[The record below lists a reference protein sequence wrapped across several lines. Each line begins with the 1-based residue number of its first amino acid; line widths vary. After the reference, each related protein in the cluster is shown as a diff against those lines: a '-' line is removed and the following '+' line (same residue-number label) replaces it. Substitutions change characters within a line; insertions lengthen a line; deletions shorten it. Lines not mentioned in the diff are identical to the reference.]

1 MPAHGVA
8 SLSRFLRMAVVAG
21 VESAVKIHI
30 DRGDNLNAR
39 DDRGQTPLMLSAA
52 HNKASICKIL
62 LAAGADVTLLDFLG
76 RNALDIARAAGACEA
91 AWVIETVCKSL
102 AVSCDS
108 DTVFSPAQ
116 AVPDRQLV
124 QGATFPPVIL
134 RAVNPAQPAERL
146 LSVIEP
152 GSAATTIIEWVSD
165 EDGDAFD
172 LTGWEVEEDQQPPT
186 GDAAL
191 ALAASGTQR
200 VISEHQPLDT
210 SADWDDFDAFLPDR
224 ATPIPRADDAEAR
237 DRLRL
242 VILRAIREG
251 SVPYAAVEDLTR
263 DDNGDPEDDAVA
275 LLSMVINDLGA
286 DTDERFEYSTPEE
299 SFKAF
304 IAPEK
309 SDEEDDISEVLAFL
323 DELADHRNEP
333 LRIYLREFQREAL
346 LTAEAEVALGQAMEL
361 GVERALDALA
371 AWPSGVG
378 AVLHAVKRVV
388 TGEKPLRWLSS
399 GPQVDPQEVE
409 PISGAEADQPKESIG
424 LDDEDES
431 ESGLGA
437 KESIDEL
444 VEFCVNAKALSGL
457 AIGSCQDDPEWSGC
471 RSTIASLGLT
481 RGFLMEL
488 ADAKLSGAPA
498 SALAFV
504 QAINA
509 YRCARD
515 QMTVANLKLVFSIS
529 KKYLFSGEPLGDLL
543 QEGNIGLIKAV
554 DRYDWRRGFKFST
567 YATWWIRQQVG
578 RYVADKGKLIR
589 LPVHV
594 YEKTQRIAHAAQNFE
609 LRHGY
614 VPSFEEIA
622 ALVELPVHKV
632 VALSRSS
639 LEPLQIHELDDVDER
654 IADDA
659 KDQFTARDPMAIVED
674 MQLIGY
680 VDRFLNTLGRKE
692 ANILRMRF
700 GIGIRDSLT
709 LEEIGQRFE
718 LTRERIR
725 QIEAKTLRRLKHST
739 LLERLYRE
747 PNDALPPQRDARD
760 MTSGDTGF
768 DAGDNAP
775 SAAVARPQP
784 SYAAL
789 KAVALYEPVKEQS
802 S

>member
-1 MPAHGVA
+1 
-8 SLSRFLRMAVVAG
+8 MAVVAG

-152 GSAATTIIEWVSD
+152 GAAATAIIEWVSD

-388 TGEKPLRWLSS
+388 TGCPRGRRARRSRGRPGTS
-399 GPQVDPQEVE
+399 PMQ
-409 PISGAEADQPKESIG
+409 
-424 LDDEDES
+424 
-431 ESGLGA
+431 LG
-437 KESIDEL
+437 
-444 VEFCVNAKALSGL
+444 
-457 AIGSCQDDPEWSGC
+457 
-471 RSTIASLGLT
+471 
-481 RGFLMEL
+481 
-488 ADAKLSGAPA
+488 
-498 SALAFV
+498 
-504 QAINA
+504 
-509 YRCARD
+509 
-515 QMTVANLKLVFSIS
+515 
-529 KKYLFSGEPLGDLL
+529 
-543 QEGNIGLIKAV
+543 
-554 DRYDWRRGFKFST
+554 WRRGRP
-567 YATWWIRQQVG
+567 A
-578 RYVADKGKLIR
+578 
-589 LPVHV
+589 
-594 YEKTQRIAHAAQNFE
+594 
-609 LRHGY
+609 
-614 VPSFEEIA
+614 
-622 ALVELPVHKV
+622 
-632 VALSRSS
+632 
-639 LEPLQIHELDDVDER
+639 ER
-654 IADDA
+654 I
-659 KDQFTARDPMAIVED
+659 
-674 MQLIGY
+674 
-680 VDRFLNTLGRKE
+680 N
-692 ANILRMRF
+692 
-700 GIGIRDSLT
+700 
-709 LEEIGQRFE
+709 
-718 LTRERIR
+718 
-725 QIEAKTLRRLKHST
+725 
-739 LLERLYRE
+739 
-747 PNDALPPQRDARD
+747 
-760 MTSGDTGF
+760 
-768 DAGDNAP
+768 
-775 SAAVARPQP
+775 RP
-784 SYAAL
+784 
-789 KAVALYEPVKEQS
+789 
-802 S
+802 